1 MRELHKRLFTSF
13 LAGAFVMAGLALAPA
28 SKAKAKDDDTKDN
41 DRIENAGT
49 VFSEIVDIPD
59 DIPQDLLDKARCVII
74 YPSVVK
80 AAFIVGGSYGR
91 GVMVCR
97 THKDYTGPWG
107 APTMMALEG
116 GSVGF
121 QIGGQATD
129 FVILVMNNR
138 GADSVLH
145 SKVKL
150 GADAAVAA
158 GPKGRDAA
166 AATDVTMRAEMLSY
180 SRARG
185 VFAGISLEGSTL
197 RPDGDANKRLYG
209 KEVTAEDIVEESRLS
224 APDSAHALISRLQ
237 KASPTLK
244 P

>member
-1 MRELHKRLFTSF
+1 MRELHKKLFTTF
-13 LAGAFVMAGLALAPA
+13 LAGAFVVAGLALAPA

-80 AAFIVGGSYGR
+80 
-91 GVMVCR
+91 
-97 THKDYTGPWG
+97 
-107 APTMMALEG
+107 G

-150 GADAAVAA
+150 GGDASVAA
-158 GPKGRDAA
+158 GPKGRSASAETDA
-166 AATDVTMRAEMLSY
+166 TLRAEMLSY
-180 SRARG
+180 SRSRG
-185 VFAGISLEGSTL
+185 AFAGISLEGSTV
-197 RPDGDANKRLYG
+197 RPDNDANKRVYG
-209 KEVTAEDIVEESRLS
+209 KTISAEDIITESRLHAPAS
-224 APDSAHALISRLQ
+224 AAKLIARLQ
-237 KASPTLK
+237 KASPHLK